1 MESILGMNSSCLA
14 KSKVARGPRGFGRA
28 ARAHTLKVCALLTLA
43 ISCSDDPPQPE
54 AQRTALR
61 ELVSVEA
68 LQPTHKLDVRFGDAV
83 RLLGYDLSPEPVRNG
98 QQATITWY
106 WQVEKPLPKG
116 YRQFTHLAPSSGGKQ
131 LNLDQAR
138 TLAKLYPPDR
148 WEAGRYLKD
157 PQNFTVPSAWR
168 TQQVEFILGF
178 YRGEKRLE
186 AQQPGKETSHRAQL
200 LLPVL
205 AKRPGP
211 PVARMKV
218 RKRTAPIMID
228 GKLDE
233 ADWKAAHVAT
243 LVNTFRGDQGSF
255 PAQVQVVYDEANLF
269 VGFEVEDSDLRASFL
284 KHDEHL
290 WEQDTVEVMLDPD
303 GDGRNYFEIQVS
315 PRNVVF
321 DTQYDRRR
329 IPRPFGHV
337 DWDAN
342 VESAVEVVGT
352 IDAWQT
358 ADERYVVEMRLP
370 VSALKA
376 NGVHAAAPAPGGE
389 YRANFFVME
398 RQLRG
403 QRAVGWSPPMVGDFH
418 AVDRFGVLQFD

>member
-1 MESILGMNSSCLA
+1 MPMARLSGCSGLRRPGSGSILS
-14 KSKVARGPRGFGRA
+14 VIRRGGW
-28 ARAHTLKVCALLTLA
+28 ALYLVLLL
-43 ISCSDDPPQPE
+43 SCSDDPPQPE
-54 AQRTALR
+54 AQRTVLR
-61 ELVSVEA
+61 ELISNS
-68 LQPTHKLDVRFGDAV
+68 PFSPSHPLDVRFGDAV
-83 RLLGYDLSPEPVRNG
+83 RLVGYDLTPEPIRGG

-106 WQVEKPLPKG
+106 WQVNAHLPKG
-116 YRQFTHLAPSSGGKQ
+116 YRLFTHLAKSDGGKQ

-138 TLAKLYPPDR
+138 TLSTLYPPER
-148 WEAGRYLKD
+148 WHAGQYLKD
-157 PQNFTVPSAWR
+157 PQNFTVPSSWR
-168 TQQVEFILGF
+168 THQVEFILGF
-178 YRGEKRLE
+178 YRGEQRLPAIQDGQE
-186 AQQPGKETSHRAQL
+186 PNHRAQIA
-200 LLPVL
+200 LPVL

-218 RKRTAPIMID
+218 RKRSTLITID
-228 GKLDE
+228 GKLNE
-233 ADWKAAHVAT
+233 QDWQQSEPST

-255 PAQVQVVYDEANLF
+255 PARVQVLYDEDALY

-284 KHDEHL
+284 QHDDHL

-315 PRNVVF
+315 PRNIVF

-337 DWDAN
+337 DWDAQLR
-342 VESAVEVVGT
+342 SAVDVVGT

-358 ADERYVVEMRLP
+358 ADERYVVEMRIP
-370 VSALKA
+370 IAALVA
-376 NGVHAAAPAPGGE
+376 NGVRAESPQSGKR

-403 QRAVGWSPPMVGDFH
+403 QRAVGWSPPLVGDFH
-418 AVDRFGVLQFD
+418 AVDRFGILMFE